1 MRKYKYGDYLR
12 LSKEDDLKKDESSS
26 IESQRMIIKSF
37 CKFGKLDFVEEYVDD
52 GYYVGNFDRP
62 AFKRMLDD
70 IDSGK
75 IKKTLDKNHIT
86 SV

>member
-26 IESQRMIIKSF
+26 IESQRMIIESF
-37 CKFGKLDFVEEYVDD
+37 CKFGKLDLVEECVDD
-52 GYYVGNFDRP
+52 GYYGGNFDRP

-75 IKKTLDKNHIT
+75 IKKTLDNSHTI